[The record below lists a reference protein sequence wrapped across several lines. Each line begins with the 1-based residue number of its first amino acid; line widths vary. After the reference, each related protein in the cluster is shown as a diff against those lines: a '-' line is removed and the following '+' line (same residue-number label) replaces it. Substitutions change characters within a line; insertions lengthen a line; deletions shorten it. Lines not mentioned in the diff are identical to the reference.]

1 MKEIVQY
8 LAVNIKPSDAGI
20 PKNSA
25 DTVLAGGLNAVYFIG
40 GAACVIVIIVAGI
53 LYALS
58 AGDSNQIKI
67 AKNAILYAVVGLI
80 VILMAFVITAF
91 VIGQGTK

>member
-1 MKEIVQY
+1 MKDMLFS
-8 LAVNIKPSDAGI
+8 LAVAIKPGDVGV
-20 PKNSA
+20 PKLDSN
-25 DTVLAGGLNAVYFIG
+25 TVLDGLLNAVYFIG

-67 AKNAILYAVVGLI
+67 AKNAILYALVGLV
-80 VILMAFVITAF
+80 VIFMAFIITSF
-91 VIGQGTK
+91 IIGRF